1 MLLAATLYLKQSDAL
16 PPTLRVAGAVAL
28 AWSLTSLGGLL
39 GRRPWA
45 VPLEAARLCLGAL
58 LPLAVHAG
66 PALAGAAVASGAW
79 LAWAL
84 GKRLPLPTEVR

>member
-16 PPTLRVAGAVAL
+16 PPGRRIGGAVAL

-45 VPLEAARLCLGAL
+45 VPLEAARLCLGGAR
-58 LPLAVHAG
+58 PG
-66 PALAGAAVASGAW
+66 RTRPALAGAAVASGAW

-84 GKRLPLPTEVR
+84 GKGLPLPTEVR